1 MAPSRRTDRDPFE
14 PGEQLAAP
22 DRRPTRRTV
31 LTALGLG
38 AGGLVLAGAGVVG
51 VRGATNGVWTSGKG
65 DPYELWSAWPTLT
78 GLDAIVAAG
87 VLAAN
92 PHNTQGWRF
101 HVDGAAVDGAVV
113 EVHDDAER
121 RMPVTDPVSREHRA
135 GLGCAVE
142 NVVTAARGQG
152 VEAAV
157 ELLPEASDPEFV
169 ARITLAAGAA
179 PTSLDRARA
188 EAIAERHTNR
198 GPFTADPVDPVDLAA
213 LEALGDDRARVVFVT
228 DGADRTALGDLYVR
242 ATEGIVA
249 DHEQSVEGFAWFR
262 NDRADIDRHRDGLT
276 LDAQGLDAFTLAMA
290 KLLPASSR
298 ADGDEFWL
306 ASTRDIHTATA
317 AAYGVIVVDDALD
330 PAAQVAGGRL
340 LQRLHLEATRL
351 GLAFHHMNQVTE
363 RIDRA
368 RATGAADGHSDEWS
382 ALIGAP
388 AAHGLVSFRLGHPER
403 APRPS
408 PRRPLADVVT
418 T

>member
-1 MAPSRRTDRDPFE
+1 MAPSRRTKQHE
-14 PGEQLAAP
+14 PGEPA
-22 DRRPTRRTV
+22 DSRPTRRTA

-51 VRGATNGVWTSGKG
+51 VRGALNGVWTSGQG

-101 HVDGAAVDGAVV
+101 HVDGADADGAVI
-113 EVHDDAER
+113 EVRDDASR
-121 RMPVTDPVSREHRA
+121 RMPVTDPFSREHRA

-152 VEAAV
+152 VGAEV
-157 ELLPEASDPEFV
+157 ELLPEASDPEFI
-169 ARITLAAGAA
+169 ARISLAASAA
-179 PTSLDRARA
+179 PGTLDRARA
-188 EAIAERHTNR
+188 GAIAERHTNR
-198 GPFTADPVDPVDLAA
+198 GPFAPGPVDPADLAA
-213 LEALGDDRARVVFVT
+213 LEALGDDRARLVLVT
-228 DGADRTALGDLYVR
+228 DAANRTALGDLYVR

-249 DHEQSVEGFAWFR
+249 DDEQSVEAFAWFR
-262 NDRADIDRHRDGLT
+262 NDRADVDRYRDGLT

-290 KLLPASSR
+290 KLLPATSR
-298 ADGDEFWL
+298 TKGDAFWVS
-306 ASTRDIHTATA
+306 STRDTHTATA
-317 AAYGVIVVDDALD
+317 AAYGVIVVHDALD

-368 RATGAADGHSDEWS
+368 RATGAVDAYSDEWA

-388 AAHGLVSFRLGHPER
+388 AAQGLVAFRLGHPER

-408 PRRPLADVVT
+408 PRRALADVVT